1 MTQPDTAVAAT
12 NPVLRDQVVDNICS
26 LLPGILKR
34 EVPEASADST
44 LMEALGMSST
54 SALELILQ
62 LEEFMVRDISIEDL
76 GREHFR
82 TVGTLAGYVAGN
94 LLPEE

>member
-1 MTQPDTAVAAT
+1 MTLPDTAVAAT
-12 NPVLRDQVVDNICS
+12 NPVLRDQVVDHICS

-34 EVPEASADST
+34 EVPEANADST

-76 GREHFR
+76 GRAHFR
-82 TVGTLAGYVAGN
+82 TVGTLAGYVSEN